1 MHTYK
6 FRMIVEDQDDFVR
19 DYEIRSNQTYLDLY
33 NIIRKTV
40 TLQGNELASFF
51 ICDSKWRK
59 KKEITLLDMLDETIA
74 DTIPDEDEDD
84 EFRKPIKKLPT
95 FTMENAKI
103 KDFIEDP
110 AQRILLEYDFLNPSV
125 FFIELFK
132 IFDAKSDVEYPHC
145 VKSVGELVLPY
156 RMTDHSVPLPDEEDE
171 LVAELD
177 DDDEPSELI
186 DDDLTALGFNNDT
199 KW

>member
-6 FRMIVEDQDDFVR
+6 FRVIVEDQDDFVR
-19 DYEIRSNQTYLDLY
+19 DYEIRSNQTFLEFY
-33 NIIRKTV
+33 NIIRQTV

-51 ICDSKWRK
+51 ICDPKWRK
-59 KKEITLLDMLDETIA
+59 RKEITLLDMQDETIA
-74 DTIPDEDEDD
+74 DPITEDDDD
-84 EFRKPIKKLPT
+84 EFRKPVKKLPT

-110 AQRILLEYDFLNPSV
+110 AQRILLEYDFLNPTV

-132 IFDAKSDVEYPHC
+132 IFDAVSDVEYPRC
-145 VKSVGELVLPY
+145 VKKGGELILPF
-156 RMTDHSVPLPDEEDE
+156 RLTDHSLPLPEEDDE
-171 LVAELD
+171 IPTD
-177 DDDEPSELI
+177 YDDDEESSEII
-186 DDDLTALGFNNDT
+186 DDDLASLGFNNDT

>member
-19 DYEIRSNQTYLDLY
+19 DYEIRSNQTFLELY
-33 NIIRKTV
+33 NIIRQTV

-59 KKEITLLDMLDETIA
+59 RKEITLLDMQDETIA
-74 DTIPDEDEDD
+74 DTINDDEDD

-95 FTMENAKI
+95 YIMENSKI

-110 AQRILLEYDFLNPSV
+110 AQRILLEYDFLNPTV

-132 IFDAKSDVEYPHC
+132 IFDAPEGTEYPRC
-145 VKSVGELVLPY
+145 VKKEGELILPY
-156 RMTDHSVPLPDEEDE
+156 RLTDHSLP
-171 LVAELD
+171 APD
-177 DDDEPSELI
+177 DDDETAAEYDDEEDSSELI
-186 DDDLTALGFNNDT
+186 DDDLASLGFNNDT

>member
-6 FRMIVEDQDDFVR
+6 FRMILDTQDDFVR
-19 DYEIRSNQTYLDLY
+19 DYEIRSNQTFLELY
-33 NIIRKTV
+33 NIIRQSV
-40 TLQGNELASFF
+40 TLKGNELASFF

-59 KKEITLLDMLDETIA
+59 KKEITLLDMQDETVA
-74 DTIPDEDEDD
+74 DNINDDEDD

-95 FTMENAKI
+95 FIMENSKI

-110 AQRILLEYDFLNPSV
+110 AQRILLEYDFMNPSV

-132 IFDAKSDVEYPHC
+132 IFDAKEDIIYPRCIKHE
-145 VKSVGELVLPY
+145 GELILPY
-156 RMTDHSVPLPDEEDE
+156 SLTDQTIPVPDDEDDLISEFDEDE
-171 LVAELD
+171 KPHEI
-177 DDDEPSELI
+177 I
-186 DDDLTALGFNNDT
+186 DDDLSALGFNNDI

>member
-6 FRMIVEDQDDFVR
+6 FRVIVEDQDDFVR
-19 DYEIRSNQTYLDLY
+19 DFEIRSNQTFQEFY
-33 NIIRKTV
+33 NIIRQTV

-59 KKEITLLDMLDETIA
+59 RKEITLLDMQDETIA
-74 DTIPDEDEDD
+74 DPIIEDDDD
-84 EFRKPIKKLPT
+84 EFRKPVKKLPT
-95 FTMENAKI
+95 FTMENAKM

-110 AQRILLEYDFLNPSV
+110 AQRIILEYDFLNPTV

-132 IFDAKSDVEYPHC
+132 IFDAVTGIEYPRC
-145 VKSVGELVLPY
+145 VKKEGELILPF
-156 RMTDHSVPLPDEEDE
+156 RLTDHSLPLPDEDE
-171 LVAELD
+171 ELQTEF
-177 DDDEPSELI
+177 DEEEESSEII
-186 DDDLTALGFNNDT
+186 DDDLASLGFNNDT